1 MKLIILPFLESLM
14 IALSQMYLSI
24 VFSAIYSIIILLIE
38 SIVTLFFNNEILFS
52 NCFLCGRNNL
62 FIENGSD
69 TWQLLVCV
77 VAEIVKVI
85 HSHYFFCLLF

>member
-1 MKLIILPFLESLM
+1 M
-14 IALSQMYLSI
+14 
-24 VFSAIYSIIILLIE
+24 
-38 SIVTLFFNNEILFS
+38 EILDVG
-52 NCFLCGRNNL
+52 NLCISLIVGLINSSKEKNKKFEFKGVVIDEKAEEEENGGL
-62 FIENGSD
+62 GDNEEVIENGSD